1 MAQSPDRVAPG
12 TLPEQFGPYR
22 IVKRLGKGGMGTVYL
37 ARDTRLDRDVAL
49 KVCHLAEDSPQALE
63 RFRREAHAAAALRH
77 PNLCPVYECD
87 VLGGV
92 NYLTMACIQGPTLA
106 DWLEQRGSIS
116 QRQVAVLVLKM
127 ALALAE
133 AHRHGVIHRDL
144 KPSNVA
150 IERGEPVVLDFGL
163 ASRAGAGDA
172 RLTRTGAIMGTPAYM
187 PPEQAMGD
195 ARAMGPCCDIY
206 SLGAILYELLTGR
219 LPFEG
224 PVAAVLSQILYA
236 ETVPPRTLRADVNP
250 RLEAI

>member
-1 MAQSPDRVAPG
+1 MAQSSDPHGTRVEAPMAQPPGPMAPG
-12 TLPEQFGPYR
+12 ALPEQFGPYR

-49 KVCHLAEDSPQALE
+49 KVCHVADSPQALE
-63 RFRREAHAAAALRH
+63 RFKREAHAAAALRH

-92 NYLTMACIQGPTLA
+92 QYLTMACIQGPTLD

-150 IERGEPVVLDFGL
+150 IERGEPVILDFGL
-163 ASRAGAGDA
+163 ARQAGVEHS
-172 RLTRTGAIMGTPAYM
+172 RLTRTGAVMGTPAYM
-187 PPEQAMGD
+187 PPEQATGD
-195 ARAMGPCCDIY
+195 AKAMGPCCDIY
-206 SLGAILYELLTGR
+206 SLGAILY
-219 LPFEG
+219 
-224 PVAAVLSQILYA
+224 
-236 ETVPPRTLRADVNP
+236 
-250 RLEAI
+250 